1 MKIALVG
8 NQNCGKSTLFNSL
21 TGTHQKVGNWP
32 GVTIEKKMGTIHGT
46 NWSVIDLPGTY
57 SLYPYTTE
65 EKITCD
71 YLMEDS
77 LDCILNVIDATSFER
92 SLYLT
97 TQLLE
102 LDTKVIVV
110 LNMLDI
116 LEKRKITIDINKLS
130 DTLRVPVIQTSA
142 LKKTN
147 IPELISLIQ
156 DQEKKEKEHINIYD
170 NDISVALE
178 KIRREVSCLHSDWAS
193 IGCLEGHSS
202 QKQNE
207 SEKERRLLEQ
217 KYAIDI
223 EQLIAKQ
230 RYNFIE
236 KMKKE
241 VFHYPNRKPFSDKLD
256 QIFLHKWLA
265 IPIFLLIMAMI
276 YGLVIGVINKFITPY
291 LENSLDVLCQKNEQ
305 LFTSWNASTWVK
317 SLMNDGVIR
326 GIGAVLI
333 FVPQLLVLFLCI
345 SLLETCGYMSRIAF
359 FLDRFFRKL
368 GLSGKSLIPFIVGSG
383 CSVPGIMS
391 TRTIENEREK
401 KLTIFLTPFI
411 PCSAKLPIIILF
423 SAQFFSSSSS
433 ALIVFSLYV
442 LAVLFICIVAL
453 LMQKI
458 FPLKQ
463 NDSTFVIELPE
474 YKIPHFRYV
483 IRDVW
488 EKTFSFIKR
497 AGSVI
502 FLCSMLIWFLRSFS
516 WTFQYLPETQ
526 IEKSML
532 AGIGKFFSWLFIPM
546 VGNHEN
552 TWALAVSALQGLI
565 AKEQVVSSMHV
576 IAGSNSLFGPNGFYS
591 FLTPSSSYAFV
602 IFNLFSAPCIGAL
615 SAMKKEFGDKKRWIQ
630 AIVFQTIFAFAISY
644 LVYGIGVGLGKIV

>member
-32 GVTIEKKMGTIHGT
+32 GVTIEKKMGTIQGT
-46 NWSVIDLPGTY
+46 DWNVIDLPGTY
-57 SLYPYTTE
+57 SLHPYTAE
-65 EKITCD
+65 ERITCD
-71 YLMEDS
+71 YLMEES

-116 LEKRKITIDINKLS
+116 LEKRKITIDIKKLS
-130 DTLRVPVIQTSA
+130 NTLHVPVIQTSA

-147 IPELISLIQ
+147 ISALISLIQ
-156 DQEKKEKEHINIYD
+156 NQEMKEKKHIDIYD
-170 NDISVALE
+170 SDISSILE
-178 KIRREVSCLHSDWAS
+178 KIRRNVSCTHSYWFS
-193 IGCLEGHSS
+193 IKCLEGQNS
-202 QKQNE
+202 QKGKE
-207 SEKERRLLEQ
+207 LEKDRRLLEQ

-230 RYNFIE
+230 RYIFIE
-236 KMKKE
+236 KMKKK
-241 VFHYPNRKPFSDKLD
+241 VYHYPNRNPFSDRLD
-256 QIFLHKWLA
+256 RIFLHKWFA
-265 IPIFLLIMAMI
+265 IPIFLLIMAVI
-276 YGLVIGVINKFITPY
+276 YGLVIGVINKFTTPY
-291 LENSLDVLCQKNEQ
+291 FESLLDILCQKNEQ
-305 LFTSWNASTWVK
+305 LLTSWNASTWMK
-317 SLMNDGVIR
+317 SLINDGVIR
-326 GIGAVLI
+326 GVGAVLI

-423 SAQFFSSSSS
+423 SAQFFSSSF
-433 ALIVFSLYV
+433 LVVFSLYI
-442 LAVLFICIVAL
+442 LAILFICIVAL

-458 FPLKQ
+458 FPSKR
-463 NDSTFVIELPE
+463 NDSAFVIELPE

-502 FLCSMLIWFLRSFS
+502 FLCSLLIWFLRSFS
-516 WTFQYLPETQ
+516 WKFQYLPETQ
-526 IEKSML
+526 MEISML
-532 AGIGKFFSWLFIPM
+532 ASIGKIFSWLFIPM

-576 IAGSNSLFGPNGFYS
+576 IAGSNSLFGPSDFYS
-591 FLTPSSSYAFV
+591 FLTPISSYAFV
-602 IFNLFSAPCIGAL
+602 VFNLFSAPCIGAL
-615 SAMKKEFGDKKRWIQ
+615 SAMRKEFGEKKRWIQ

-644 LVYGIGVGLGKIV
+644 LVYGIGVGLGKIG